1 MAVAS
6 TAWSVQKSA
15 TVRAGPGVAHQDPA
29 DGQRI
34 AAIGVPERGA
44 GGHVEE
50 ALLVAVP
57 GDDLPLPGGM
67 AGRAGGGVQAVDQLE
82 LAWPFFGLTPGVLA
96 RPNAWRI
103 VQLGVEH

>member
-6 TAWSVQKSA
+6 TAWSVQRARRVK
-15 TVRAGPGVAHQDPA
+15 AGPGVAHQDPA

-57 GDDLPLPGGM
+57 GDDLLPGGM

-82 LAWPFFGLTPGVLA
+82 LAWPFFGLTRRA
-96 RPNAWRI
+96 RRPNAWRI